1 MNPDRNRLV
10 RLARERL
17 DVARETED
25 DDAADVARKTL
36 ADLGVDEAGDDLPG
50 APQATTVAPGSP
62 AHILAGY
69 ERTIDRYG
77 SGEHPACSICGRSL
91 SVPEAFRGVCEAGHA
106 GSSDIRAKWN
116 PAPSPETDLDR
127 ALRDDGRP
135 CVLPAKPESRSV
147 TVRAAFFLDVL
158 DDLARVLALDDL
170 TPEERIA
177 YTEAQTNARA
187 SLAAMGLP

>member
-1 MNPDRNRLV
+1 MNATDRNRLV

-17 DVARETED
+17 DVALETED

-36 ADLGVDEAGDDLPG
+36 ADLGVDEAGDDLP
-50 APQATTVAPGSP
+50 A
-62 AHILAGY
+62 
-69 ERTIDRYG
+69 
-77 SGEHPACSICGRSL
+77 
-91 SVPEAFRGVCEAGHA
+91 
-106 GSSDIRAKWN
+106 
-116 PAPSPETDLDR
+116 ETDLDR

-135 CVLPAKPESRSV
+135 YILPAKPESRSA

-187 SLAAMGLP
+187 SLAALGLRVALVKEDRS